1 MTFPAVLLLVF
12 LAAALLSF
20 FFELLPVDVTA
31 LCLLTALLLSGIVPI
46 EEAFAG
52 FANPGVLTIAG
63 LFVLSHALVKTGL
76 LEVVGDRISRRF
88 GTRRW
93 TAVAV
98 FLGVVALMSGFL
110 NNTAVVAMTIP
121 LAMDLCRRLELNPS
135 KMLMPLS
142 FAAIFG
148 GTLTLIG
155 TSTNLLVSAL
165 VEKAGGEPLGMF
177 QFTPMGLVF
186 LACGLGYVLLFGARF
201 LPERAAL
208 DSLTREF
215 NMGPYLTEL
224 KVLEGSTLLGRTVRD
239 IGLNERYDVTM
250 LAVIRHGE
258 RITENLRSL
267 SFEADDL
274 LLVRGAMTNLLR
286 VRNELGVALLSDVK
300 LTDEELAGGEQVV
313 IEALVGP
320 RSGLIGRTLEDIDF
334 RRSYGGFV
342 LAIRRE
348 DETLRE
354 RLARTALEFADT
366 LLLVTSRDRLDEVR
380 RHDDLILTSEL
391 DLRLHRERLWWLP
404 LILIPLLMLLAAT
417 EVVNL
422 LVGVLAAVVLLLVL
436 GALRPQES
444 YRSVDWQVIVFI
456 AAFIPVGDAMFR
468 TGLADVLA
476 SAALAPGA
484 WAPPALAPWV
494 AVSLLYLGT
503 SLMTETLTNN
513 AAAIVLTPVALQ
525 MGAELGV
532 DPKSFVFAVCFAASA
547 SFMTPTGYQ
556 TNMMVYGPGHYRFT
570 DFTRFGAPLNL
581 FFWLVASLLL
591 PWFFPFH

>member
-250 LAVIRHGE
+250 LAVIRHGG

-267 SFEADDL
+267 PFEADDL